1 MTSSPCS
8 VNSSASSCEADI
20 STITVSDINA
30 AGNSSSGNSCAA
42 GTAGS
47 TATDGNIAC
56 GSSTATD
63 GSIAD
68 GSSSGNAAG
77 CNVGSGSQ
85 GQTVSPSSFKV
96 AGEVRICEAARPW
109 GKSYAGKSSYA
120 TTAEGSDNSDQSN
133 ALCLPLT
140 TVQPVRPARA
150 LGICPVVNENGT
162 YHIHM
167 KLNEALIVNMALKE
181 GGHEEE
187 DEEQTRL
194 MGSELNALIEEAA
207 ARHANDEQSPLK
219 VISLKINDMFCG
231 RCSTGAYDPDTGMR
245 QVVWEFPDN
254 SHFLQNQKLPF
265 LRQYDLV
272 SLQLDI
278 TLDDDRRCHLYS
290 PWLICTGRLQRDN
303 DNLRDMIAT
312 LSNKDQSP
320 ALALMFPEIKYKG
333 RGPEDCIS
341 NGMPEYPAFYGYTRL
356 TRHICDVC
364 QQNLTSLVQ
373 MLQLAELKNK
383 HSAHSIAAAALAA
396 ASAQDNTAGADNAQP
411 EADSDSTDSASNGT
425 DNSALADACHE
436 IMCFVF
442 SVLTVSRNN
451 LKAVAQ
457 YRLKEEASSA
467 SNDPDSGYGA
477 DTGDGSATA
486 DDAGNSTAADAAN
499 STAADARYME
509 NSGASA
515 EAINS
520 PYAIVERLRNETF
533 SADIAI
539 LESAVQSL
547 EKILD
552 TLEQATGSK
561 PALMYK
567 IPACRPAYTQVEAC
581 SRIYSLMNMWF
592 TGYEVACT
600 PVPVIHERSTIDRI
614 FEYYCLYTILSMLME
629 QGFKADKFTPSWR
642 YEYLLHQK
650 NNEPDYSTAN
660 TYRLFKDRTV
670 INLYYQ
676 PVISGSYFENG
687 LPLFRTDNNGSTTG
701 SNGADLNFFNPDFV
715 MRVTHSSDYWAKK
728 LNDDYVVLDSKY
740 SRANNIIRNYL
751 PDLINKYVINMTS
764 AVTTKQP
771 QAPVARPNRIPPGT
785 VLKTVQD
792 EHKVIFEDIK
802 GTRSISMVIA
812 LQGRVESRPVDP
824 LKAVTMAKH
833 GNNEFKESIFDIM
846 DKVSLNKDSSASGA
860 SESQAG
866 SGTAEKDSL
875 HGPVWIKHSSPL
887 AQIFAPP
894 STGAVVEINSVQK
907 STELLWNTITATL
920 TYLKP
925 ELPETQEISSDKEPT
940 SDK

>member
-1 MTSSPCS
+1 MTSIPGS
-8 VNSSASSCEADI
+8 VNSSASVCEADI
-20 STITVSDINA
+20 SASTVSDTSA
-30 AGNSSSGNSCAA
+30 PGNRASGNVCAA
-42 GTAGS
+42 GTAGR
-47 TATDGNIAC
+47 TATDDNIAGGSDS
-56 GSSTATD
+56 GSSAA
-63 GSIAD
+63 AD
-68 GSSSGNAAG
+68 SNAG
-77 CNVGSGSQ
+77 DGSQ

-96 AGEVRICEAARPW
+96 AGEVRICQAARPW
-109 GKSYAGKSSYA
+109 AKSYAGKSSYA
-120 TTAEGSDNSDQSN
+120 TTAESSDDSAQSN

-207 ARHANDEQSPLK
+207 ARRATDEQSPLK

-290 PWLICTGRLQRDN
+290 PWLICTGRFQRDN
-303 DNLRDMIAT
+303 DNLREMIAT
-312 LSNKDQSP
+312 LSTKAQSP
-320 ALALMFPEIKYKG
+320 ALELMFPEIKYTG

-373 MLQLAELKNK
+373 MLQLSELKNK
-383 HSAHSIAAAALAA
+383 RSAHSIAAAALASA
-396 ASAQDNTAGADNAQP
+396 CAQDDTAGADNAQP
-411 EADSDSTDSASNGT
+411 DAASDSTDSASNGA

-457 YRLKEEASSA
+457 YRLKEEASET
-467 SNDPDSGYGA
+467 SNGACNGDDSDTGGDA
-477 DTGDGSATA
+477 CTGDGSASAA
-486 DDAGNSTAADAAN
+486 DDTDSTEADG
-499 STAADARYME
+499 RYME
-509 NSGASA
+509 NTGASA
-515 EAINS
+515 EALNS

-539 LESAVQSL
+539 LESAVLRL

-552 TLEQATGSK
+552 TLEQATGSQ

-581 SRIYSLMNMWF
+581 SRIYRLMDQWF

-629 QGFKADKFTPSWR
+629 QGFKADIYTPSWR

-660 TYRLFKDRTV
+660 TYRLFKYRTV

-715 MRVTHSSDYWAKK
+715 MRVTRSSDNWANK

-764 AVTTKQP
+764 AVTSKQP
-771 QAPVARPNRIPPGT
+771 QPPVERYNSIPPGT

-792 EHKVIFEDIK
+792 EHKVIFKDIND
-802 GTRSISMVIA
+802 TRPISMVIA
-812 LQGRVESRPVDP
+812 LQGRVESRTVDP

-846 DKVSLNKDSSASGA
+846 DKVSLNKDSSTSGA
-860 SESQAG
+860 SVSQAG
-866 SGTAEKDSL
+866 SGTDEKDSL

-894 STGAVVEINSVQK
+894 SAGAVVEINSIQK

-925 ELPETQEISSDKEPT
+925 EPPQTQEISSDKEPASEKEPA